1 MERLDRNEGQRIQE
15 CETNV
20 NDFFE
25 AQLEAKAI
33 RIAEKD
39 AETASERNSE
49 EEITCQLANAMTLI
63 KKENMYAV
71 MDVAVT
77 HERLQNREQ
86 ASKARELSQEKEIE
100 EICQQMQLQQQQ
112 LAKVMESVH
121 KLQEA
126 NALQQQLIERKIV
139 DAQQQE

>member
-1 MERLDRNEGQRIQE
+1 
-15 CETNV
+15 
-20 NDFFE
+20 
-25 AQLEAKAI
+25 
-33 RIAEKD
+33 
-39 AETASERNSE
+39 
-49 EEITCQLANAMTLI
+49 MTLI
-63 KKENMYAV
+63 KKENMHAV

-126 NALQQQLIERKIV
+126 NALQQQQLIEKKIV
-139 DAQQQE
+139 QDQQQEQLLQAAKTNEQLLLRLERQQVQHKHR